1 MELMET
7 TSLLKKEEMNPRL
20 GGSTDV
26 LLIDGYDEQILS
38 SLESGL
44 RFLTDRHFSVRKM
57 VQIVD
62 VP

>member
-1 MELMET
+1 M
-7 TSLLKKEEMNPRL
+7 TSLLKKEEMIPRL

-26 LLIDGYDEQILS
+26 LLIDGYDDQILS
-38 SLESGL
+38 ILESGL
-44 RFLTDRHFSVRKM
+44 RFMMDRHFPVQKM